1 MLAERGLAIAGNF
14 NVTHGAFQSAL
25 SVMHLSEYGKEL
37 CRILGWTPIES
48 DWERINRLHEGERS
62 RDHTFGLLAFSMHAR
77 LRGWQVQ
84 LIPEVAGEWQPD
96 LHIQRQESGLYVE
109 VEMSEKENRAKWQH
123 LAGLQGK
130 VALCA
135 ATRKQQAAL
144 TSDCKLLNLA
154 GMATSI
160 ENLVADRITD
170 IKPETPLWEETWEAS

>member
-1 MLAERGLAIAGNF
+1 MATAGISTRVELDYLVGALEGIKSRSSSLRTTLDMLAERGLAIAGNF
-14 NVTHGAFQSAL
+14 NVTYGAFQSAL

-48 DWERINRLHEGERS
+48 DWEHINRLHEGERS

-84 LIPEVAGEWQPD
+84 LIPEVVGEWQPD

-123 LAGLQGK
+123 LNALQGK
-130 VALCA
+130 VALCGHP
-135 ATRKQQAAL
+135 QAAGGA
-144 TSDCKLLNLA
+144 DQ
-154 GMATSI
+154 AT
-160 ENLVADRITD
+160 
-170 IKPETPLWEETWEAS
+170 ASC